1 MTEARRK
8 RMLLAVLLVLA
19 AVAAWTQVLAPR
31 LEGDGTGTVGRG
43 RGTGTAGIADV
54 QVVTLDL
61 DALNAV
67 PRNYSPGR
75 NPFDFG
81 QPPPPPGPTPEE
93 LARRAEHEAQRRQ
106 AAEQARRAAA
116 EEEARELAEN
126 PPPPPKPQ
134 PPAFR
139 LTYLGSFGPAD
150 RRIAVFSDG
159 GDIVNALV
167 GDVVADQFIVA
178 DIGYESVAIAFVD
191 FPDEP
196 PRRFAIGS

>member
-8 RMLLAVLLVLA
+8 RMLLAVFLVVA

-31 LEGDGTGTVGRG
+31 LAGDGSGAVDRG
-43 RGTGTAGIADV
+43 RDAATAGAAV
-54 QVVTLDL
+54 VEVVTLDL

-67 PRNYSPGR
+67 PRDYSPGR

-93 LARRAEHEAQRRQ
+93 LARRAEREAQRR
-106 AAEQARRAAA
+106 RAA
-116 EEEARELAEN
+116 EEARRSAADEARELAEN

-150 RRIAVFSDG
+150 RRIAVFTDG
-159 GDIVNALV
+159 EEILNALV
-167 GDVVADQFIVA
+167 GDVLVDQFVVA

-196 PRRFAIGS
+196 PQRFAIGS

>member
-1 MTEARRK
+1 VTEARRK

-19 AVAAWTQVLAPR
+19 AVAAWTQVLAPM
-31 LEGDGTGTVGRG
+31 LEGDGAGTVGRG
-43 RGTGTAGIADV
+43 RDRGAAGVGDV
-54 QVVTLDL
+54 EVVTLDL

-67 PRNYSPGR
+67 PRDYSPGR

-93 LARRAEHEAQRRQ
+93 LARQAELREQRRR
-106 AAEQARRAAA
+106 AAEEARRAA
-116 EEEARELAEN
+116 EEQARELAEN

-150 RRIAVFSDG
+150 RRIAVFTDG
-159 GDIVNALV
+159 QDIMNALV
-167 GDVVADQFIVA
+167 GDVLADQFIVA